1 VIEIVRQIYSIKL
14 LSAGIGTCGQ
24 AQNGDAGLGR
34 SEYLHCHAHPPADS
48 RPAVVEPVSNASD
61 STRSRAWN
69 AGQPD
74 RLAAIIQ
81 ANAFCDGQPDGA
93 KRRID
98 ASGIRMPIMLVEKS
112 KESEMS
118 YTMNSKTM
126 IIVEDDDAL
135 RGRLEIAMQKRGFQV
150 RTAPGV
156 AEGLEAI
163 DQEIPNFAIIDLR
176 LRDGSGLD
184 VVKSLEERDPDAR
197 AIILTGYGD
206 IPTAVAAARV
216 GAVDYIAKPAT
227 ADEIVDVLL
236 APKDQNP
243 PAPVNTISPDDAR
256 LEHIA
261 HFFHEAGDNFS
272 VTARLLNMHRRSLQ
286 RILKRNG
293 VSANATR

>member
-1 VIEIVRQIYSIKL
+1 M
-14 LSAGIGTCGQ
+14 
-24 AQNGDAGLGR
+24 
-34 SEYLHCHAHPPADS
+34 
-48 RPAVVEPVSNASD
+48 SD
-61 STRSRAWN
+61 ST
-69 AGQPD
+69 
-74 RLAAIIQ
+74 
-81 ANAFCDGQPDGA
+81 
-93 KRRID
+93 KR
-98 ASGIRMPIMLVEKS
+98 
-112 KESEMS
+112 
-118 YTMNSKTM
+118 KTM

-135 RGRLEIAMQKRGFQV
+135 RDRLEIAMHKRGFQV
-150 RTAPGV
+150 RTAPSV
-156 AEGLEAI
+156 AKGLEAI

-256 LEHIA
+256 LEHIE
-261 HFFHEAGDNFS
+261 HFFDEAGDNVS

>member
-1 VIEIVRQIYSIKL
+1 
-14 LSAGIGTCGQ
+14 
-24 AQNGDAGLGR
+24 
-34 SEYLHCHAHPPADS
+34 
-48 RPAVVEPVSNASD
+48 
-61 STRSRAWN
+61 
-69 AGQPD
+69 
-74 RLAAIIQ
+74 
-81 ANAFCDGQPDGA
+81 
-93 KRRID
+93 
-98 ASGIRMPIMLVEKS
+98 
-112 KESEMS
+112 MS